1 MERLDV
7 FDPSNI
13 SITSYH
19 TDEQECT
26 HCNREHTLVYVHT
39 GRLDITEHTRT
50 TTLRA
55 GECAFMRRD
64 NHLLLRKIPED
75 GLQYHSI
82 ELKFTRDFLRE
93 FYQHLKQREIPKNA
107 VRSRGSLYLLPSNRD
122 DIRILF
128 ESLIQYF
135 DAETKPSDEILRLKM
150 VEGLYA
156 ILKTD
161 ENLYASLFD
170 FVDRWKIDIMV
181 FLEKN
186 YMNDL
191 TLRDIARFTGRSL
204 STFKRDFR
212 ALSDLTPQRWLM
224 RRRLEAAREMLR
236 RDSKRKVT
244 DVCFEVGFKNL
255 SHFSKLYKR
264 TYGIPPT
271 EEPAEE
277 AVAAEGI

>member
-1 MERLDV
+1 
-7 FDPSNI
+7 
-13 SITSYH
+13 
-19 TDEQECT
+19 
-26 HCNREHTLVYVHT
+26 
-39 GRLDITEHTRT
+39 
-50 TTLRA
+50 
-55 GECAFMRRD
+55 MRRD

-82 ELKFTRDFLRE
+82 ALKFTRDFLRE

-107 VRSRGSLYLLPSNRD
+107 VRSRGSLYLLSSNRD

-170 FVDRWKIDIMV
+170 FVDRWKIDIMA

-204 STFKRDFR
+204 STFKRPERPDAATVAHAPPSGSCARDAAPRQQTRGHGCMLRSGVQEPVALLETIQTHLRHTSHRR
-212 ALSDLTPQRWLM
+212 AGRRGG
-224 RRRLEAAREMLR
+224 RRRGHLIRTGCNHSR
-236 RDSKRKVT
+236 RSYASPYKSIVKHRHKR
-244 DVCFEVGFKNL
+244 
-255 SHFSKLYKR
+255 
-264 TYGIPPT
+264 P
-271 EEPAEE
+271 
-277 AVAAEGI
+277 

>member
-82 ELKFTRDFLRE
+82 ALKFTRDFLRE

-107 VRSRGSLYLLPSNRD
+107 VRSRGSLFLLPSNRD

-170 FVDRWKIDIMV
+170 FVDRWKIDIMA

-212 ALSDLTPQRWLM
+212 ALSDLTPQRWSCAAVW
-224 RRRLEAAREMLR
+224 RLRARCCAATASARSRMYASR
-236 RDSKRKVT
+236 
-244 DVCFEVGFKNL
+244 
-255 SHFSKLYKR
+255 
-264 TYGIPPT
+264 
-271 EEPAEE
+271 
-277 AVAAEGI
+277 

>member
-50 TTLRA
+50 TTLHA

-82 ELKFTRDFLRE
+82 ALKFTRDFLRE

-135 DAETKPSDEILRLKM
+135 DAGTKPSDEILRLKM

-170 FVDRWKIDIMV
+170 FVDRWKINIMA

-212 ALSDLTPQRWLM
+212 ALSDLTPQQ
-224 RRRLEAAREMLR
+224 
-236 RDSKRKVT
+236 
-244 DVCFEVGFKNL
+244 
-255 SHFSKLYKR
+255 
-264 TYGIPPT
+264 
-271 EEPAEE
+271 
-277 AVAAEGI
+277 

>member
-50 TTLRA
+50 TTLHA

-82 ELKFTRDFLRE
+82 ALKFTRDFLRE

-107 VRSRGSLYLLPSNRD
+107 VRSRGSLFLLPSNRD

-135 DAETKPSDEILRLKM
+135 DAGTKPSDEILRQYFEFAKMLK
-150 VEGLYA
+150 EG
-156 ILKTD
+156 KPK
-161 ENLYASLFD
+161 E
-170 FVDRWKIDIMV
+170 
-181 FLEKN
+181 E
-186 YMNDL
+186 
-191 TLRDIARFTGRSL
+191 
-204 STFKRDFR
+204 
-212 ALSDLTPQRWLM
+212 ALAE
-224 RRRLEAAREMLR
+224 LEAEHDESTPEYVKKAL
-236 RDSKRKVT
+236 D
-244 DVCFEVGFKNL
+244 
-255 SHFSKLYKR
+255 
-264 TYGIPPT
+264 
-271 EEPAEE
+271 E
-277 AVAAEGI
+277 AQCA

>member
-1 MERLDV
+1 MEQLDV
-7 FDPSNI
+7 FDCSNI
-13 SITSYH
+13 YIASYQ
-19 TDEQECT
+19 TDEPQCT
-26 HCNREHTLVYVHT
+26 HCNREHTLLYIHS
-39 GRLDITEHTRT
+39 GRLDITEHNRT
-50 TTLRA
+50 TTLHA
-55 GECAFMRRD
+55 GVCAFLRRE
-64 NHLLLRKIPED
+64 NHLLLCKYGENDQPYRAIV
-75 GLQYHSI
+75 
-82 ELKFTRDFLRE
+82 LKFSRDFLRE
-93 FYQHLKQREIPKNA
+93 FYQHLKQREIPKEA
-107 VRSRGSLYLLPSNRD
+107 VRSRASLYLLPSNRD
-122 DIRILF
+122 DIHNLF
-128 ESLIQYF
+128 KSLVGYF
-135 DAETKPSDEILRLKM
+135 DAGTRPSDEILRLKM

-170 FVDRWKIDIMV
+170 FVGRWKIDIMA

-271 EEPAEE
+271 EEAAEE
-277 AVAAEGI
+277 VAAESI

>member
-1 MERLDV
+1 M
-7 FDPSNI
+7 
-13 SITSYH
+13 
-19 TDEQECT
+19 
-26 HCNREHTLVYVHT
+26 
-39 GRLDITEHTRT
+39 
-50 TTLRA
+50 A
-55 GECAFMRRD
+55 
-64 NHLLLRKIPED
+64 
-75 GLQYHSI
+75 
-82 ELKFTRDFLRE
+82 
-93 FYQHLKQREIPKNA
+93 
-107 VRSRGSLYLLPSNRD
+107 
-122 DIRILF
+122 
-128 ESLIQYF
+128 
-135 DAETKPSDEILRLKM
+135 
-150 VEGLYA
+150 
-156 ILKTD
+156 
-161 ENLYASLFD
+161 
-170 FVDRWKIDIMV
+170 

-236 RDSKRKVT
+236 RDNKREVT

-271 EEPAEE
+271 EE

>member
-1 MERLDV
+1 MEQLDV
-7 FDPSNI
+7 FDCSNI
-13 SITSYH
+13 IIVSYH
-19 TDEQECT
+19 TDEPQYT
-26 HCNREHTLVYVHT
+26 RCNREHTLIYVHR
-39 GRLDITEHTRT
+39 GRLDITEHNRT
-50 TTLRA
+50 TTLQA
-55 GECAFMRRD
+55 GNCAFIRRD
-64 NHLLLRKIPED
+64 NHLLLCKSAE
-75 GLQYHSI
+75 GGQQYHSI
-82 ELKFTRDFLRE
+82 ALKFTRDFLRD

-107 VRSRGSLYLLPSNRD
+107 VRSRASLYLLPSNRD
-122 DIRILF
+122 DIHNLF
-128 ESLIQYF
+128 DSLIRYF
-135 DAETKPSDEILRLKM
+135 DEGTKPSDEILRLKM

-170 FVDRWKIDIMV
+170 FVDRWKIDIMA

-224 RRRLEAAREMLR
+224 RRRLEAAREILR
-236 RDSKRKVT
+236 RDAKRKIT

-271 EEPAEE
+271 EETAEE
-277 AVAAEGI
+277 IAADGV

>member
-1 MERLDV
+1 MEQLDA
-7 FDPSNI
+7 FDCSNI
-13 SITSYH
+13 YIASYQ
-19 TDEQECT
+19 TDEPQCT
-26 HCNREHTLVYVHT
+26 YCNREHTLLYIHT
-39 GRLDITEHTRT
+39 GRLDITDHNRN
-50 TTLRA
+50 TTLHA
-55 GECAFMRRD
+55 GACAFLRRD
-64 NHLLLRKIPED
+64 NHLLLCKCGENDHPYRAIV
-75 GLQYHSI
+75 
-82 ELKFTRDFLRE
+82 LKFSRDFLRE
-93 FYQHLKQREIPKNA
+93 FYQHLKQRQIPKEA
-107 VRSRGSLYLLPSNRD
+107 VRSRASLYLLPSNRD
-122 DIRILF
+122 DIHTLF
-128 ESLIQYF
+128 KSLIGYF
-135 DAETKPSDEILRLKM
+135 DAGTRPSNEILRLKM
-150 VEGLYA
+150 AEGLYA
-156 ILKTD
+156 ILRTD

-170 FVDRWKIDIMV
+170 FVGRWKIDIMA

-271 EEPAEE
+271 EEAAEE
-277 AVAAEGI
+277 IVAESI

>member
-1 MERLDV
+1 M
-7 FDPSNI
+7 
-13 SITSYH
+13 
-19 TDEQECT
+19 
-26 HCNREHTLVYVHT
+26 
-39 GRLDITEHTRT
+39 
-50 TTLRA
+50 A
-55 GECAFMRRD
+55 
-64 NHLLLRKIPED
+64 
-75 GLQYHSI
+75 
-82 ELKFTRDFLRE
+82 
-93 FYQHLKQREIPKNA
+93 
-107 VRSRGSLYLLPSNRD
+107 
-122 DIRILF
+122 
-128 ESLIQYF
+128 
-135 DAETKPSDEILRLKM
+135 
-150 VEGLYA
+150 
-156 ILKTD
+156 
-161 ENLYASLFD
+161 
-170 FVDRWKIDIMV
+170 

-236 RDSKRKVT
+236 RDNKREVT